1 MKFWIQENKK
11 ILFISLVLLQLA
23 VILSLVMRKSD
34 GKELNDDPILDDW
47 LASEYSSEMVHSSS
61 KSESENLIWVVDIKG
76 QVKLPG
82 VYEVDKG
89 MRIHD
94 VVQLAGGV
102 TDEADTTQLN
112 FAQVVEDQMMIY
124 VPGKEE
130 GGGIIPIVQSPQQ
143 TDSEKLI
150 NINTADLTK
159 FQELNGIGEKKAQ
172 AIIQYRTDHGSFQT
186 IEGLMDVSGI
196 GQKIFDAIKD
206 AITVSN

>member
-23 VILSLVMRKSD
+23 VILFLVMRKSD

-61 KSESENLIWVVDIKG
+61 ESESENLIWVVDIKG

>member
-23 VILSLVMRKSD
+23 VILFLVMRKSD

-61 KSESENLIWVVDIKG
+61 ESESENLVWVVDIKG

-150 NINTADLTK
+150 NINTADLSK